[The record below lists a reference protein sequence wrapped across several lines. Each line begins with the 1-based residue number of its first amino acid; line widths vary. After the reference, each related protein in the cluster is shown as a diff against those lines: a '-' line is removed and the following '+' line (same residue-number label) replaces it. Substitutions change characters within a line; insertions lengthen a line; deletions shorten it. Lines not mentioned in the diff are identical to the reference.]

1 MTAKK
6 SGLRLTGARRRE
18 AAAGFTM
25 VEMLMAFGIG
35 TALMGGAAT
44 FLFFA
49 AKAGSGIT
57 SQTMANQQAAHA
69 IELIEDR
76 VRLATLVSNDVTG
89 NILTLGFDTNNL
101 ADSGNG
107 GNGVAWANQDYFEQ
121 FKFVGSN
128 TTDLAACAGNQLIY
142 IPDTANAASTNS
154 RVLIFSGVRNLP
166 GHNIFFVTNTVLAT
180 ICFGVVDVNPQDN
193 YEHIEI
199 QAMAASLNRPQVN
212 NMVTILPAP

>member
-1 MTAKK
+1 MNP
-6 SGLRLTGARRRE
+6 GLIPTGVRRRK
-18 AAAGFTM
+18 ATAGYTL

-35 TALMGGAAT
+35 SALMGGTAT
-44 FLFFA
+44 FMFFA
-49 AKAGSGIT
+49 AKASSGIT

-107 GNGVAWANQDYFEQ
+107 GNGVAWGNQDYFEQ
-121 FKFVGSN
+121 FKFVGAN
-128 TTDLAACAGNQLIY
+128 TTNFAACTGNQLIY
-142 IPDTANAASTNS
+142 IPNTTSTNC
-154 RVLIFSGVRNLP
+154 RVLISSGVRNLP
-166 GHNIFFVTNTVLAT
+166 GHSVFFVTNTVLAT

-212 NMVTILPAP
+212 TMVTILPAP

>member
-1 MTAKK
+1 MIPKK
-6 SGLRLTGARRRE
+6 SGLILTGARRRG
-18 AAAGFTM
+18 AAAGYTL

-35 TALMGGAAT
+35 TALMGGGAT

-49 AKAGSGIT
+49 AKACSGIT
-57 SQTMANQQAAHA
+57 SQTMANQQAANA
-69 IELIEDR
+69 TELIEDR

-89 NILTLGFDTNNL
+89 NILTLGFDTNTVV
-101 ADSGNG
+101 DSGNG
-107 GNGVAWANQDYFEQ
+107 GNGVAWANQDHFERFQ
-121 FKFVGSN
+121 FVGVN
-128 TTDLAACAGNQLIY
+128 TTNFAGCASNQLVY
-142 IPDTANAASTNS
+142 LPDIASTNG
-154 RVLIFSGVRNLP
+154 RVLVFSGVRNLP

-212 NMVTILPAP
+212 TMVTILPAP